1 MKIST
6 FLKPLS
12 FLPALALMYM
22 IYSFSAQTG
31 EGTDALLSK
40 ISDLLTG
47 RMTEYELLIPYG
59 DAAVLDPLR
68 HEAEMLSLEYRED
81 GIYVRAVLD
90 ERMLGRMKQYIPG
103 YVEPLEEWER

>member
-31 EGTDALLSK
+31 EDS
-40 ISDLLTG
+40 S
-47 RMTEYELLIPYG
+47 
-59 DAAVLDPLR
+59 
-68 HEAEMLSLEYRED
+68 MLSYRASEA
-81 GIYVRAVLD
+81 IVRTVNTVTAQNWD
-90 ERMLGRMKQYIPG
+90 DCRSRPMHHSSTGSSGRELM
-103 YVEPLEEWER
+103 